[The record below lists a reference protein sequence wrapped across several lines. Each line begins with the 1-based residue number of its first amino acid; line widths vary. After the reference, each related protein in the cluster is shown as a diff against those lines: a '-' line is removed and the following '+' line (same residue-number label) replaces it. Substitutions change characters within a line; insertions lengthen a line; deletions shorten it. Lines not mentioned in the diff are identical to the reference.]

1 MHPQDRARSAAAA
14 RLVGGRSA
22 LPRFGRLATRG
33 EGMKSIY
40 TSPFTSWT
48 HRLSRMMVRPLV
60 GGPVTP
66 NHLTT
71 ARLVTGLLACGAFA
85 TGAATWT
92 LWGGMLWIVSC
103 LLDRA
108 DGELARLGGTS
119 SPGGHL
125 YDYYTDVA
133 INGLLFVAIGIGL
146 RDETLIGG
154 WALVL
159 GAVAGVTVAAASVLA
174 ERLEREG
181 VGEGKAYAGVLG
193 FDFDDVLYLL
203 APIAWLG
210 WFPYVLIGAALGGP
224 AFAILTAWRLR
235 AALRRA
241 PKSAPEGRSPETSL
255 PNRDRL
261 ERETADAARRSAG
274 ALHARHD

>member
-1 MHPQDRARSAAAA
+1 
-14 RLVGGRSA
+14 
-22 LPRFGRLATRG
+22 
-33 EGMKSIY
+33 MKLIY
-40 TSPFTSWT
+40 TPPFTSWT

-92 LWGGMLWIVSC
+92 VWGGMLWIVSC

-241 PKSAPEGRSPETSL
+241 PTSASEGAPGKGSRSPGTRL

-261 ERETADAARRSAG
+261 ERRTADAARRSVPD

>member
-1 MHPQDRARSAAAA
+1 
-14 RLVGGRSA
+14 
-22 LPRFGRLATRG
+22 
-33 EGMKSIY
+33 MKSIY

-119 SPGGHL
+119 SQGGHL

-146 RDETLIGG
+146 RDETSIGG

-159 GAVAGVTVAAASVLA
+159 GAVSGVTVAAASVLA
-174 ERLEREG
+174 ERLERAG

-241 PKSAPEGRSPETSL
+241 PKKSAPEGARGKGSRSLRTRL

-261 ERETADAARRSAG
+261 ERRTADAARRSVPDAQ
-274 ALHARHD
+274 HARHD

>member
-1 MHPQDRARSAAAA
+1 
-14 RLVGGRSA
+14 
-22 LPRFGRLATRG
+22 
-33 EGMKSIY
+33 MKSIY

-48 HRLSRMMVRPLV
+48 HRLSRVMVRPLV

-119 SPGGHL
+119 SRSGHL
-125 YDYYTDVA
+125 YDYYTDVT

-146 RDETLIGG
+146 RDETLIGR

-174 ERLEREG
+174 ERLED
-181 VGEGKAYAGVLG
+181 VVEGKAYAGVLG
-193 FDFDDVLYLL
+193 FDFDDILYLL

-235 AALRRA
+235 VALRRA
-241 PKSAPEGRSPETSL
+241 PKCTSEGARGKGSRSPETSL
-255 PNRDRL
+255 PNRDRP
-261 ERETADAARRSAG
+261 ERGTVDVARRSVTG
-274 ALHARHD
+274 ALHADTKHWSRSERGI

>member
-1 MHPQDRARSAAAA
+1 
-14 RLVGGRSA
+14 
-22 LPRFGRLATRG
+22 
-33 EGMKSIY
+33 MKSIY

-48 HRLSRMMVRPLV
+48 HRLSRVMVRPLV

-71 ARLVTGLLACGAFA
+71 ARFVTGLLACGAFA
-85 TGAATWT
+85 TGAWI
-92 LWGGMLWIVSC
+92 LWGGMLWIISC

-119 SPGGHL
+119 SRSGHL
-125 YDYYTDVA
+125 YDYYTDVT

-146 RDETLIGG
+146 RDETLIGR

-174 ERLEREG
+174 ERLED
-181 VGEGKAYAGVLG
+181 VVEGKAYAGVLG
-193 FDFDDVLYLL
+193 FDFDDILYLL

-235 AALRRA
+235 VALRRA
-241 PKSAPEGRSPETSL
+241 PKCTSEGARGKGSRSPETSL
-255 PNRDRL
+255 PNRDRP
-261 ERETADAARRSAG
+261 ERGTVDVARRSVTG
-274 ALHARHD
+274 ALHADTKHWSRSERGI